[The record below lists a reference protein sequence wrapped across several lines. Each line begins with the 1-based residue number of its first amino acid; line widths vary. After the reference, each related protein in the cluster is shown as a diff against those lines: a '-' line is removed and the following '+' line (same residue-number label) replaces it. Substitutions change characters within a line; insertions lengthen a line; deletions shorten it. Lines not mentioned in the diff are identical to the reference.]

1 MKGFTMKCKL
11 IVAGLLLCAVL
22 SACAPEKDPF
32 NTDEGDITTA
42 LTTTRDPSNTYSPV
56 DPPDFPAVVQS
67 GIGETTETLR
77 YTEGEHTILN
87 VTMILPVANVEGN
100 DTLQATLSARL
111 DTLHKQLRQEID
123 RLYQQYLADY
133 KAGREGL
140 TTPSVQVRF
149 ELHYFTSEAASMTY
163 ILTET
168 TGDGIVYTYSYHSNL
183 DLRVGSEIRLTALL
197 TDGKVDGLLTLLQ
210 SKLTASPPEGL
221 YDNTLQNLETVLD
234 GSWYIAD
241 GKLAIQLAAG
251 TIAPLSSGNILLTF
265 TKAELDGLL
274 SAYGQ
279 ALL

>member
-100 DTLQATLSARL
+100 DALQATLSARL

-265 TKAELDGLL
+265 TEAELDGLL
-274 SAYGQ
+274 STYGQ